1 MSLFNFGKAIDKD
14 SRQADSAE
22 AMREEAGNFKLAGT
36 GGFLSIVKYAV
47 FTILACL
54 NFHLFY
60 THVPGLWGVALGSV
74 AVLFEACDIYFI
86 NKQNQSAGKHKIALQ
101 SFAITFTVISFVHG
115 CAALYQL
122 SGLGPSIENPIEW
135 YSKFVAFPLLF
146 GLMIF
151 AVYVLHHVHYS
162 TKISESRAK
171 AVLSAEEQRAQILT
185 ESLALQSQAAIEE
198 QRLEFFKG
206 KVILEEKYVGLV
218 EEFAKVKTRG
228 ARAIESISDPEI
240 RAEMLNAMGRTAT
253 LAPVAQ
259 KRINPLP
266 AASTSPKDPAPSQE

>member
-14 SRQADSAE
+14 SRQSDSAE
-22 AMREEAGNFKLAGT
+22 KMREEASNFKLAGT

-60 THVPGLWGVALGSV
+60 THLPGIWGVALGSV

-86 NKQNQSAGKHKIALQ
+86 NKQNQSAGMHKVALQ
-101 SFAITFTVISFVHG
+101 AFAITFTTISFIHG

-122 SGLGPSIENPIEW
+122 AGAGPSIEGQIEF

-146 GLMIF
+146 GLMVF
-151 AVYVLHHVHYS
+151 AVYVLHHLHYS
-162 TKISESRAK
+162 TKISESRAR
-171 AVLSAEEQRAQILT
+171 AVLSAEEQRAHILT

-206 KVILEEKYVGLV
+206 KVVLEEKYVGLV
-218 EEFAKVKTRG
+218 EEFAKVKARG

-266 AASTSPKDPAPSQE
+266 AASTSPKDPAPNQD